1 MTGPEWEKLV
11 KDLMAKLHT
20 QCKEFVEDTGGQ
32 PPLLIQVFSDRREL
46 IDMMTYLDDKD
57 LMEVM
62 IKAYQMQEGVIG
74 TIFVSEAWMAVFDKE
89 TEFVR
94 PVNSPDRE
102 EVLFFL
108 AEGKGGT
115 FAARALMT
123 RDEKDKVTVG
133 PLQHMSEPGEKITGR
148 FVGNQFK
155 N

>member
-1 MTGPEWEKLV
+1 
-11 KDLMAKLHT
+11 
-20 QCKEFVEDTGGQ
+20 
-32 PPLLIQVFSDRREL
+32 
-46 IDMMTYLDDKD
+46 
-57 LMEVM
+57 
-62 IKAYQMQEGVIG
+62 
-74 TIFVSEAWMAVFDKE
+74 
-89 TEFVR
+89 
-94 PVNSPDRE
+94 VNSPDRE